1 MPGRDCASYD
11 PRAEDTS
18 VPFADG
24 PQAKSAYEMPPTLKA
39 NELAPGAL
47 LSGPGYTVAPDVPTT
62 GILGVF
68 TLNADV
74 GEFRAV
80 GD

>member
-1 MPGRDCASYD
+1 
-11 PRAEDTS
+11 
-18 VPFADG
+18 
-24 PQAKSAYEMPPTLKA
+24 MPPTLKA